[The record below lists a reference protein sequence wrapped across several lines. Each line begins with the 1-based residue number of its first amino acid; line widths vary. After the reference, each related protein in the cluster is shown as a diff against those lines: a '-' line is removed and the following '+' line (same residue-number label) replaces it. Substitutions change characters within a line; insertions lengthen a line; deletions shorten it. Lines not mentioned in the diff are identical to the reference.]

1 MFILPKALK
10 YIFFVIIK
18 TRNLKPVIN
27 LLTLRLIQYL
37 KTFLIKNS
45 AINNNL
51 KYIEYFEELKCF
63 QDKIFIQQKNRT

>member
-10 YIFFVIIK
+10 YMFFVIIK

-27 LLTLRLIQYL
+27 LLTLRLIQCL

-51 KYIEYFEELKCF
+51 KYIKKLNILKS
-63 QDKIFIQQKNRT
+63 